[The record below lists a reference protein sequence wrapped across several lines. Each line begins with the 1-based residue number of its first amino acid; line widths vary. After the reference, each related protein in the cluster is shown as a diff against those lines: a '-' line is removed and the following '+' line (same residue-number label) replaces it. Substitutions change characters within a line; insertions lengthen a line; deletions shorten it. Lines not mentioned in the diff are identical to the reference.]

1 MDGISLP
8 GLWRSVSMVKRVR
21 YHPTEGSPLFQF
33 SGFVGDVIDETET
46 RCRFV
51 VKLPG
56 YRRRAPS
63 VAYISAVWDNVEVVS
78 E

>member
-1 MDGISLP
+1 
-8 GLWRSVSMVKRVR
+8 MVKRVR
-21 YHPTEGSPLFQF
+21 FHPPEGSPLIHFT
-33 SGFVGDVIDETET
+33 GFVGDVIDETET

-56 YRRRAPS
+56 YRRRSPS
-63 VAYISAVWDNVEVVS
+63 VAYISAVWEHVEVVS